1 MAQPVRGGIQSNP
14 AEQMPL
20 DSNSGMSSVEEIKLQ
35 SVHENSNV
43 VTQSNPAEQMPMVSN
58 DMQNTMEE
66 ERDRWEKP
74 SDTARCLCFEVLSV
88 INGQM
93 HMDWPVTFFLMA
105 ITIHRLKMNKEESI
119 ILWLAIVLPY
129 ALFAPVFGYLGDR
142 YSRKWIMVLGVL
154 LASMATLL
162 NTFTDSF
169 WWFTTFRVLAGIGQ
183 ASFST
188 LAPTIIS
195 DMYIGIKRSL
205 RLISFHN
212 AQPFGCFFGIMIATI
227 ISTTESCV
235 WLTRVPPVL
244 GAIAVVPIMMMH
256 DPRRGQSEGTHH
268 LPTTSYIKDLRV
280 IKRNRSFICRSWKS
294 YPMPAPLCSES
305 ETLYTFFVNFCVF
318 CWFPGP
324 FFANWLQ
331 AKNANAN
338 PYICAVGLL
347 LSVPLIFFPFH
358 WMAGNVLVLW
368 LLVYFSAVG
377 INSTLPNV
385 MYILLSVVAAT
396 RRATA
401 VGFQICISHLI
412 GVVFGL
418 YLNVWFVNETVSD
431 DPYRPSTELN
441 ESTLLYRPSL
451 TNTTATEA
459 NMNDVI
465 NFAMLHYSFQRVIWL
480 PGVFVFIGTTCFLV
494 TACYIDQD
502 RKRVKA
508 EV

>member
-1 MAQPVRGGIQSNP
+1 
-14 AEQMPL
+14 
-20 DSNSGMSSVEEIKLQ
+20 
-35 SVHENSNV
+35 
-43 VTQSNPAEQMPMVSN
+43 MPMVSN

-88 INGQM
+88 INGLM
-93 HMDWPVTFFLMA
+93 HMDWPVTF
-105 ITIHRLKMNKEESI
+105 S
-119 ILWLAIVLPY
+119 IVLPY

-280 IKRNRSFICRSWKS
+280 IKRNRSVIWRSWKS
-294 YPMPAPLCSES
+294 YPMPAPLCSYEINYS
-305 ETLYTFFVNFCVF
+305 FNTGYYFISPINNKFITFFLFLWNPSLRFHYGDGWRASVCPHYEY
-318 CWFPGP
+318 CW
-324 FFANWLQ
+324 LS
-331 AKNANAN
+331 
-338 PYICAVGLL
+338 L
-347 LSVPLIFFPFH
+347 LSFLPRMLPH
-358 WMAGNVLVLW
+358 ACT
-368 LLVYFSAVG
+368 
-377 INSTLPNV
+377 IN
-385 MYILLSVVAAT
+385 
-396 RRATA
+396 
-401 VGFQICISHLI
+401 Q
-412 GVVFGL
+412 
-418 YLNVWFVNETVSD
+418 
-431 DPYRPSTELN
+431 
-441 ESTLLYRPSL
+441 
-451 TNTTATEA
+451 TT
-459 NMNDVI
+459 
-465 NFAMLHYSFQRVIWL
+465 
-480 PGVFVFIGTTCFLV
+480 
-494 TACYIDQD
+494 
-502 RKRVKA
+502 
-508 EV
+508 